1 MPYIFRFHSRKFSRH
16 SMEVTHFSDHGNQGC
31 QSDAPWRK
39 IEKKSPGGV
48 RLTRDGERSK
58 STFCG
63 KMYNMKMKFT
73 FHWLFCTF
81 SRLYTINIIMQ
92 DSMAMRCLNIFDVW
106 LYYTFPGWW
115 NAFESPMYQFFLKN
129 RRNVVESSN
138 VPPTVMVIQ
147 SGSFFREFRTGGIC
161 RGSTAWII
169 SCGRRW
175 WKHVTLALYLIY
187 KKAEREKTM
196 GWHSMAMKITLLF
209 WCFYYWGLVLGQP
222 FQSILRSTETNGC
235 SSCVS
240 WPGAGNFNR
249 KFLSNYA
256 YTPEIQHGTWKMMVS
271 NRNLLFQGAP
281 IFRFHV
287 CFWGGV
293 PLVGYMML
301 ELSLD
306 LVKTCRIGWKRQR
319 ISAQKKGGRH
329 FKTSKQLMISR

>member
-1 MPYIFRFHSRKFSRH
+1 MIIIRPSFWLQYSSSSSSLKALEETSIIKAQGDLSGNINQQQTINCYINLNGKNGCHISSDSIAGNKRH

-39 IEKKSPGGV
+39 IEKKSQGGV

-63 KMYNMKMKFT
+63 KMYDMKMKFT
-73 FHWLFCTF
+73 FHWLLCTF
-81 SRLYTINIIMQ
+81 SRLYTIIIIMQ

-138 VPPTVMVIQ
+138 VPFTVMVIQ

-196 GWHSMAMKITLLF
+196 GWHSMAMKISSFF
-209 WCFYYWGLVLGQP
+209 WCFYWGLVLGQP

-240 WPGAGNFNR
+240 WPGAGNFKR
-249 KFLSNYA
+249 KFFIKLRLHSGNS
-256 YTPEIQHGTWKMMVS
+256 TW
-271 NRNLLFQGAP
+271 NLENDGFQ
-281 IFRFHV
+281 
-287 CFWGGV
+287 
-293 PLVGYMML
+293 
-301 ELSLD
+301 
-306 LVKTCRIGWKRQR
+306 
-319 ISAQKKGGRH
+319 
-329 FKTSKQLMISR
+329 